1 MKKVTAANAESH
13 KENINKQA
21 EAIGDKKGYS
31 DKPAS
36 LSK

>member
-1 MKKVTAANAESH
+1 MLSAIKK
-13 KENINKQA
+13 ILIKQA